1 MKPIQ
6 LTMTAIGP
14 YKGTETIDFT
24 SFRQSE
30 LFVISGP
37 TGAGKTTIFDALT
50 YAFYG
55 IASGEDRKENVRH
68 LRSDFATDD
77 VPSSVDLIF
86 EAGGNTYRVFRQIPY
101 QKEGNKTETDGKAEL
116 YIIDEEGEHPAV
128 SKMNPTTVNQKLYE
142 MIGLDKE
149 QFRQLVL
156 LPQGEYRTFLTSPT
170 TNKEEMLRTI
180 FQTERYAK
188 LAQLLQRKTKEA
200 AKELDRLF
208 ERRRYLLE
216 DIRRVGQDELAF
228 DTVLAREE
236 VKLQDV
242 LSLLRD
248 ESLKQ
253 KEITQEQAKVLQTKE
268 ERLKEVQAAYHEAET
283 IEKQWKEKE
292 QLVKRLEN
300 LQQQTTSIEEIR
312 KIIQAL
318 EVVERLVVTKERLD
332 EAMKDYQLK
341 EVEREQN
348 IRDLE
353 AWTISY
359 DDYVKQER
367 RVKEKEE
374 AMDALRKEI
383 DQLEQNYQQVMRLDE
398 LQESVQKAARD
409 VEVVEKKIEE
419 IEEDYQFHRVEYRA
433 QRKGWIEAQ
442 KAKETYDEK
451 IREDEALTKQIEL
464 LETLQTYE
472 LQIKTLEANINE
484 LRPLRD
490 KKEEEFQALKDD
502 YFEAQAAR
510 LAHQLH
516 DGEQCPVCGSVEHP
530 KKANVHATLVTEEA
544 LEKKE
549 ETFRALDLELIK
561 YDQQLEEA
569 IRQRDRYE
577 AARVERNIH
586 TTIEQ
591 LKEQRESTY
600 SAMEGLTYQQG
611 IEKTLEKIV
620 HELEEKSETYQETLD
635 EWKETLTEKRIALS
649 TKEATYQEVKRAIPE
664 ELHDRDVYE
673 RVLQEK
679 KETYQH
685 YVEVKETLIEK
696 HQQLM
701 TMKASL
707 EATKES
713 VVKEVKERK
722 QRVEKQKE
730 AWTEALEKE
739 GWQVEDYKKWH
750 ERLDEKEAMK
760 ERVTTYDRE
769 MQEVNIRLDVLEEAL
784 KNKERKPLE
793 NYEKAVVEIK
803 ERVEQQR
810 TLLHEATHL
819 QKEYERFISE
829 VERYQEAASEKEE
842 EYRKL
847 AHLSRLV
854 SGDNEAKISFERFI
868 QIEYLEQV
876 LQAANLY
883 FNDLT
888 DGQYQFERN
897 EERASHGRASGL
909 DLVVFDGFT
918 NELRDVKTLSGGEK
932 FIASLCLS
940 LGMSDVIQSH
950 QGAVQVD
957 TLFIDEGFGTLD
969 EEMLRKAID
978 ALIALEKS
986 GRMIGVISH
995 VDELK
1000 EALPAEIA
1008 VTKNN
1013 AGHSELE
1020 VIVK

>member
-1 MKPIQ
+1 MKPLQ
-6 LTMTAIGP
+6 LTLTAIGP
-14 YKGTETIDFT
+14 YKGTEAIDFT

-86 EAGGNTYRVFRQIPY
+86 EANGKTYRVFRQIPY

-116 YIIDEEGEHPAV
+116 YTINDEGEHPAV

-142 MIGLDKE
+142 IIGLDKE

-170 TNKEEMLRTI
+170 TNKEAMLRTI

-188 LAQLLQRKTKEA
+188 LAQLLQKETKNA
-200 AKELDRLF
+200 AKEVDRLL
-208 ERRRYLLE
+208 ERRDYLLE
-216 DIRRVGQDELAF
+216 DIRRVVQGEPALDAIF
-228 DTVLAREE
+228 TRDE
-236 VKLQDV
+236 VKLQEV
-242 LSLLRD
+242 LSSLREATVTQREQLNIYEQELNKID
-248 ESLKQ
+248 EQ
-253 KEITQEQAKVLQTKE
+253 
-268 ERLKEVQAAYHEAET
+268 LKEAQAAYHRAET
-283 IEKQWKEKE
+283 IEKQWQEKE
-292 QLVKRLEN
+292 QMTKRLKE
-300 LQQQTTSIEEIR
+300 LQQKTSTIEEKR
-312 KIIQAL
+312 KVVEAL
-318 EVVERLVVTKERLD
+318 DIVERLIVKKQQLD
-332 EAMKDYQLK
+332 EAVKYYRLK
-341 EVEREQN
+341 EIEREQN
-348 IRDLE
+348 MRDLQ

-359 DDYVKQER
+359 DDYMKRQHALD
-367 RVKEKEE
+367 EKKE
-374 AMDALRKEI
+374 AMELLRKEI

-472 LQIKTLEANINE
+472 LQIKTLEANMNE

-490 KKEEEFQALKDD
+490 KKEQEFQALKDD

-569 IRQRDRYE
+569 IRQRNRYE

-586 TTIEQ
+586 TTVEQ

-673 RVLQEK
+673 RVRQEK
-679 KETYQH
+679 KEMYQH
-685 YVEVKETLIEK
+685 YVEVKETLTEK
-696 HQQLM
+696 RQQLM

-713 VVKEVKERK
+713 VLRELEERK
-722 QRVEKQKE
+722 QRMERQTSDWE
-730 AWTEALEKE
+730 EALKKE
-739 GWQVEDYKKWH
+739 GWSAADYEKWY
-750 ERLDEKEAMK
+750 ERLDEKTLMK
-760 ERVTTYDRE
+760 EHLHAYDQE
-769 MQEVNIRLDVLEEAL
+769 VQEVNIRLAMLEESL
-784 KNKERKPLE
+784 KGKEREPLE
-793 NYEKAVVEIK
+793 TYERVVAEMK
-803 ERVEQQR
+803 ERIEKQR
-810 TLLHEATHL
+810 TIVHQATHL
-819 QKEYERFISE
+819 QSEYERFMEEIEQYIKTS
-829 VERYQEAASEKEE
+829 SEKESS
-842 EYRKL
+842 YRQL

-876 LQAANLY
+876 LQAANIY

-1020 VIVK
+1020 VIIK

>member
-1 MKPIQ
+1 MKPLK
-6 LTMTAIGP
+6 LTLTAIGP
-14 YKGTETIDFT
+14 YKKTEEIDFT

-86 EAGGNTYRVFRQIPY
+86 EANGKTYRVFRQIPY

-116 YIIDEEGEHPAV
+116 YTIDEEGEHPAV
-128 SKMNPTTVNQKLYE
+128 SKMNPTTVNQKLYDI
-142 MIGLDKE
+142 IGLDKE

-170 TNKEEMLRTI
+170 TNKEAMLRTI

-188 LAQLLQRKTKEA
+188 LAQLLQKETKDA
-200 AKELDRLF
+200 AKEVDRLL

-216 DIRRVGQDELAF
+216 DIRRVVQGEPSF
-228 DTVLAREE
+228 DVILMRDE
-236 VKLQDV
+236 VKLQEV
-242 LSLLRD
+242 LSLLSEAAVNER
-248 ESLKQ
+248 
-253 KEITQEQAKVLQTKE
+253 
-268 ERLKEVQAAYHEAET
+268 ERLNVYEQELNKSEEELKEAQAAYHRAET
-283 IEKQWKEKE
+283 IEKQWQEKE
-292 QLVKRLEN
+292 QMTKKREK
-300 LQQQTTSIEEIR
+300 LQQKASSMEEIR
-312 KIIQAL
+312 KIVEAL
-318 EVVERLVVTKERLD
+318 EIAERLISKKERLE
-332 EAMKDYQLK
+332 EAVKDYQLK
-341 EVEREQN
+341 EIEREQN
-348 IRDLE
+348 MRDLQ

-359 DDYVKQER
+359 NDHMKRQQTLDEK
-367 RVKEKEE
+367 KETMES
-374 AMDALRKEI
+374 LRKEI
-383 DQLEQNYQQVMRLDE
+383 DQLEQNYEQVRRLDE
-398 LQESVQKAARD
+398 LQESMLVAAQ
-409 VEVVEKKIEE
+409 EVEKIERT
-419 IEEDYQFHRVEYRA
+419 IESLEEEYQFHRVEYRA

-442 KAKETYDEK
+442 KAKETHDEK

-464 LETLQTYE
+464 LEALQTYE
-472 LQIKTLEANINE
+472 LQVKTIEANMKEI
-484 LRPLRD
+484 RPLHE
-490 KKEEEFQALKDD
+490 KKEQELKALKEA
-502 YFEAQAAR
+502 YFDAQAAL
-510 LAHQLH
+510 LAHRLH
-516 DGEQCPVCGSVEHP
+516 DGKECPVCGSVEHP
-530 KKANVHATLVTEEA
+530 KKADVHATHVTEEA

-549 ETFRALDLELIK
+549 QAFRKLDRTLIE
-561 YDQQLEEA
+561 YEQQLKEA

-611 IEKTLEKIV
+611 AEKALEKIV
-620 HELEEKSETYQETLD
+620 QSLEEKSATYQQTLD
-635 EWKETLTEKRIALS
+635 EWKEKLTEQRIAFS
-649 TKEATYQEVKRAIPE
+649 TKKATYEEVKRVIPE
-664 ELHDRDVYE
+664 ALHDREIYE
-673 RVLQEK
+673 RVLREK
-679 KETYQH
+679 KETYEQ
-685 YVEVKETLIEK
+685 YIEEKETLIERY
-696 HQQLM
+696 QQLM

-713 VVKEVKERK
+713 ITRALDERKERVNQQK
-722 QRVEKQKE
+722 NEWEK
-730 AWTEALEKE
+730 ALEKE
-739 GWQVEDYKKWH
+739 NWHVADYEKWH
-750 ERLDEKEAMK
+750 ERLDERASMK
-760 ERVTTYDRE
+760 ERLLAYDRE
-769 MQEVNIRLDVLEEAL
+769 IQEVNIRLDVLAESL
-784 KNKERKPLE
+784 KGKEREPLE
-793 NYEKAVVEIK
+793 MYERVIEETK

-810 TLLHEATHL
+810 TLVHQATHR
-819 QKEYERFISE
+819 QSEYERFMEEIDQYMKTS
-829 VERYQEAASEKEE
+829 SEKETS
-842 EYRKL
+842 YRQL

-876 LQAANLY
+876 LQAANIY

-918 NELRDVKTLSGGEK
+918 NEIRDVKTLSGGEK

>member
-1 MKPIQ
+1 MKPLK
-6 LTMTAIGP
+6 LTLTAIGP
-14 YKGTETIDFT
+14 YKQTEEIDFT

-37 TGAGKTTIFDALT
+37 TGAGKTTIFDTLT

-86 EAGGNTYRVFRQIPY
+86 EANGKTYRVFRQIPY

-116 YIIDEEGEHPAV
+116 YTIDENGEHPAV
-128 SKMNPTTVNQKLYE
+128 SKMNPTTVNQKLYDI
-142 MIGLDKE
+142 IGLDKE

-170 TNKEEMLRTI
+170 TNKEAMLRTI

-188 LAQLLQRKTKEA
+188 LAQLLQRETKDA
-200 AKELDRLF
+200 AKEIDRLL
-208 ERRRYLLE
+208 ERRNYLLE
-216 DIRRVGQDELAF
+216 DIRRVVQGEPTLE
-228 DTVLAREE
+228 TVITRDE
-236 VKLQDV
+236 VKLQEV
-242 LSLLRD
+242 LALLNELTLQRRKQLKID
-248 ESLKQ
+248 EQQLRKL
-253 KEITQEQAKVLQTKE
+253 EEQ
-268 ERLKEVQAAYHEAET
+268 LKEAQSAYHRAET
-283 IEKQWKEKE
+283 IEKQWQEKE
-292 QLVKRLEN
+292 QIIKRLEQ
-300 LQQQTTSIEEIR
+300 LQQKASSIEAIR
-312 KIIQAL
+312 KIIEAL
-318 EVVERLVVTKERLD
+318 ETAERLVIQKEHLD
-332 EAMKDYQLK
+332 EAVKDYQRK
-341 EVEREQN
+341 NIEREQN
-348 IRDLE
+348 IRDLQ

-359 DDYVKQER
+359 DDYTKRQQVLD
-367 RVKEKEE
+367 EKKE
-374 AMDALRKEI
+374 AMDILRKEI
-383 DQLEQNYQQVMRLDE
+383 DQLEQNDGQVRRLDE
-398 LQESVQKAARD
+398 LQESMQVVAKE
-409 VEVVEKKIEE
+409 VEQVERTIESL
-419 IEEDYQFHRVEYRA
+419 EEEYRFHRMEYRA

-451 IREDEALTKQIEL
+451 NREDEALTKQIEL
-464 LETLQTYE
+464 LETLQKYE
-472 LQIKTLEANINE
+472 LQVKTIETNLEEI
-484 LRPLRD
+484 RPLHE
-490 KKEEEFQALKDD
+490 KKEQELKQWKEA
-502 YFEAQAAR
+502 YFEAQAAL

-516 DGEQCPVCGSVEHP
+516 DGKACPVCGSKEHP

-544 LEKKE
+544 LEQKE
-549 ETFRALDLELIK
+549 QAFRTLDRELIE
-561 YDQQLEEA
+561 YEQQLKEA
-569 IRQRDRYE
+569 VRQRDRYE
-577 AARVERNIH
+577 AARIERNIH

-620 HELEEKSETYQETLD
+620 RSLEEKNETYQQTLD
-635 EWKETLTEKRIALS
+635 QWKAQLTEKQIAFS
-649 TKEATYQEVKRAIPE
+649 TKKATYEEVKRAIPE
-664 ELHDRDVYE
+664 MLHDRKMYE
-673 RVLQEK
+673 RVLREK
-679 KETYQH
+679 KEIYDQ
-685 YVEVKETLIEK
+685 YIEEEEALIAR

-701 TMKASL
+701 TMRASL
-707 EATKES
+707 EATKDS
-713 VVKEVKERK
+713 VLRALQDQKERVDQQSK
-722 QRVEKQKE
+722 KWE
-730 AWTEALEKE
+730 EALAKEK
-739 GWQVEDYKKWH
+739 WSMTDYEKWH
-750 ERLDEKEAMK
+750 ERLDERASMK
-760 ERVTTYDRE
+760 ERLTAYDRE
-769 MQEVNIRLDVLEEAL
+769 MQEVKIRLDVLEQSL
-784 KNKERKPLE
+784 KGKEREPLE
-793 NYEKAVVEIK
+793 TYEQVIAATK

-810 TLLHEATHL
+810 TLVHQATHA
-819 QKEYERFISE
+819 QNEYRRFIEEIEQYMKTS
-829 VERYQEAASEKEE
+829 AEKETS
-842 EYRKL
+842 YRQL

-897 EERASHGRASGL
+897 EERAAHGRASGL

-978 ALIALEKS
+978 ALVALEQT

-995 VDELK
+995 VEELK

-1013 AGHSELE
+1013 AGHSRLE